1 VTGVVACAAGDG
13 IARLFGDEGAVVI
26 DSGPA
31 RRAST
36 GQFIEAIQQVHAL
49 GVRGVVVLPND
60 SDTELAA
67 AAAARAVADDGIDAV
82 VVRARTAVQGI
93 AALAVYEPTATPQA
107 NVLAMQSAASATRH
121 GAVTIANREGLTSG
135 GPCKPG
141 DVLGVV
147 DGDIVLVG
155 TDQLV
160 IAREVV
166 HRLLASGGELVTVLV
181 GADAPDGIVGAIAA
195 EAREEHRGVELNPLD
210 GGQPVYSVLIG
221 VE

>member
-1 VTGVVACAAGDG
+1 MVACAAGNG
-13 IARLFGDEGAVVI
+13 IAALFGDEGAVVI
-26 DSGPA
+26 SSGPA

-36 GQFIEAIQQVHAL
+36 GQFIDAIHEAHDL
-49 GVRGVVVLPND
+49 GVRGIVVLPND
-60 SDTELAA
+60 ADTELAA
-67 AAAARAVADDGIDAV
+67 GAAARVVADEGIEAV

-93 AALAVYEPTATPQA
+93 AALAVYEPEASPQA

-121 GAVTIANREGLTSG
+121 GAVTIANRVGLTSG

-155 TDQLV
+155 SEQLA

-181 GADAPDGIVGAIAA
+181 GADAPDGIVEAIGA
-195 EAREEHRGVELNPLD
+195 EAREAHRGVELNPLD